1 MTDEHSLVYF
11 SQAYLDALEKESCER
26 AERTERFLALSM
38 RGRLGEPERRPRAR
52 RS

>member
-1 MTDEHSLVYF
+1 MTDEQSLVYF
-11 SQAYLDALEKESCER
+11 SQAYLDALE
-26 AERTERFLALSM
+26 TERFLALSM